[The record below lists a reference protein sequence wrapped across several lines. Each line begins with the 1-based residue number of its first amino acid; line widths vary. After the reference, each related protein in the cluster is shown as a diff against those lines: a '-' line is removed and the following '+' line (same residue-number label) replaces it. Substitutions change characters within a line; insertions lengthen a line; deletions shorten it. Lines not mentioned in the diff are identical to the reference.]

1 MNDSR
6 KTIQTILL
14 FGGLWGI
21 AEATLGYLLHFL
33 PTGFSGMI
41 MFPIGFYFMFNAF
54 KVTGKQ
60 SAIFYT
66 ALIAAGIKSMDVLLP
81 GTAVIRVINPAMSI
95 VLESLVVF
103 AFARFYMEERVFS
116 MSFAMGL
123 GWVLLF
129 IGAQALILKPAE
141 GLYLMPVSQM
151 LAFIA
156 MNTIVSGL
164 LVGGYLKKTV
174 VMDWRLNF
182 QKLSFVQPVMIIV
195 LAVLCEIGN
204 SLI

>member
-6 KTIQTILL
+6 KTIQTIFL

-54 KVTGKQ
+54 KITGKQ

-81 GTAVIRVINPAMSI
+81 GTAAVRVINPAVSI

-156 MNTIVSGL
+156 MNTVVSGF
-164 LVGGYLKKTV
+164 LVGAYLKKSV
-174 VMDWRLNF
+174 VLDWRLNF

>member
-1 MNDSR
+1 MSDS
-6 KTIQTILL
+6 KKIVQIVLV
-14 FGGLWGI
+14 FGGLWG
-21 AEATLGYLLHFL
+21 ACEATLGYLLHFL
-33 PTGFSGMI
+33 PIGFSGMI
-41 MFPIGFYFMFNAF
+41 MFSIGFYFMFNAF
-54 KVTGKQ
+54 KITGKQ

-66 ALIAAGIKSMDVLLP
+66 ALIAAGIKSMDMLLP
-81 GTAVIRVINPAMSI
+81 GMAVVRVVNPAVSI

-103 AFARFYMEERVFS
+103 AFARFYQEERIFS
-116 MSFAMGL
+116 KSFTMGL

-129 IGAQALILKPAE
+129 IGAQALVLKPAE

-156 MNTIVSGL
+156 MNTVVSGF
-164 LVGGYLKKTV
+164 LVGAYLKKSV
-174 VMDWRLNF
+174 VLDWRLNF